1 MFLSGKYSARCARGE
16 FFVCSFEITVKKVAL
31 YSVTIISKEERE
43 RGLICLSNNRWLPH
57 AMVARLGEREVY
69 WFIRLGRTADRY

>member
-1 MFLSGKYSARCARGE
+1 MDLQTAYIPRANDTRLGRETETGRARPNLRR
-16 FFVCSFEITVKKVAL
+16 T
-31 YSVTIISKEERE
+31 
-43 RGLICLSNNRWLPH
+43 RWLPH